1 MKKNYK
7 IQKTIRKKLMQIII
21 EKCVNIL
28 IWQVSFINILKDSAV
43 KTIKTVKIAVWNHRK
58 KNWNAKC
65 IKLPNYRYKEN
76 VSENL
81 QNLFKKYFKISFFG
95 R

>member
-43 KTIKTVKIAVWNHRK
+43 KTIKTVKTAV
-58 KNWNAKC
+58 
-65 IKLPNYRYKEN
+65 
-76 VSENL
+76 
-81 QNLFKKYFKISFFG
+81 
-95 R
+95 

>member
-43 KTIKTVKIAVWNHRK
+43 KTIKTVKTAVWNHRK
-58 KNWNAKC
+58 KILECKMH
-65 IKLPNYRYKEN
+65 
-76 VSENL
+76 
-81 QNLFKKYFKISFFG
+81 
-95 R
+95 